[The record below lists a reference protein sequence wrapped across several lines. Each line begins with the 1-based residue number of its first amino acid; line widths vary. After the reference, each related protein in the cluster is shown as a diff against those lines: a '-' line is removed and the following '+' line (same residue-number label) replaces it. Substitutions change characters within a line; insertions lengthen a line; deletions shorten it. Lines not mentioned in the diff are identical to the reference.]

1 MSAVDA
7 DALAQRIEPVLD
19 LFATLH
25 ARSGRAGEVR
35 RALEAVRAPTREE
48 PGCLAF
54 DCFASVRDPGE
65 FCLHSRW
72 RDLAAFERHAGL
84 PHTIAFLAQMRDLLD
99 PPLKI
104 TLAQRM

>member
-7 DALAQRIEPVLD
+7 AALAQRIESGLD

-25 ARSGRAGEVR
+25 ARPGRAGEVR
-35 RALEAVRAPTREE
+35 RALEAVRTSIRQE

-54 DCFASVRDPGE
+54 DCFASIRDPDE
-65 FCLHSRW
+65 FCMHSRW
-72 RDLAAFERHAGL
+72 RDLAAFEAHAGL
-84 PHTIAFLAQMRDLLD
+84 PHTVAFLAQMRDLLD
-99 PPLKI
+99 PALKI